1 MYHYILMNEMK
12 LSAKQAAEYSIHG
25 LKHFLITAATQLEV
39 ERTAIEKLG
48 HWHHGSKMPDKYN
61 QSKCVQ
67 ELVCRTKIQKQ
78 FAAGWR
84 PVGGSELANE
94 WIVFD
99 EKFSQDNEAKKQKV
113 HGPKSF
119 ICKFSQAKLK
129 AIAQRRVKATSAMVR
144 GIKKKEV
151 KNEPCEPAILPVQ
164 EKIDI
169 NEGKPSKMGE
179 SINDVKRDVSKSFQ
193 AWVQYPDTI
202 KNNKYRVV
210 MSDTKTHYF
219 NGIDE
224 SYCATYK
231 CGTIENE
238 RPGVT
243 FYSDVP
249 GHVQKQKFCMLCRKH
264 NQKKVAWVA
273 GSKGFRRPTL
283 PSITH

>member
-1 MYHYILMNEMK
+1 MGQIPPAYCDMEMMYHYILMNEMK
-12 LSAKQAAEYSIHG
+12 LSATQAAEYSIHG

-99 EKFSQDNEAKKQKV
+99 EKFSQENDAKKKKV

-129 AIAQRRVKATSAMVR
+129 AIAQRRVKATSGMVR
-144 GIKKKEV
+144 GIKRKKS
-151 KNEPCEPAILPVQ
+151 
-164 EKIDI
+164 
-169 NEGKPSKMGE
+169 KPSPVNLQ
-179 SINDVKRDVSKSFQ
+179 S
-193 AWVQYPDTI
+193 
-202 KNNKYRVV
+202 YRSRKKLTS
-210 MSDTKTHYF
+210 MKG
-219 NGIDE
+219 NPL
-224 SYCATYK
+224 K
-231 CGTIENE
+231 CVN
-238 RPGVT
+238 
-243 FYSDVP
+243 
-249 GHVQKQKFCMLCRKH
+249 
-264 NQKKVAWVA
+264 
-273 GSKGFRRPTL
+273 
-283 PSITH
+283 PSTM